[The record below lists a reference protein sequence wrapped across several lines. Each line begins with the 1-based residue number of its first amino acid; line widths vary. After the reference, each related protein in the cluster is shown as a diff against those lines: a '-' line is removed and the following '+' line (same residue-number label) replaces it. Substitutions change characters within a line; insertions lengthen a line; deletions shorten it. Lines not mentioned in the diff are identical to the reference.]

1 MFLKNRL
8 VILPLLEGHC
18 VKRILVVEDELS
30 ISNLISYNLE
40 QAGYRVVTAFDGTEA
55 IHLIDRF
62 SPHLV
67 TLDLLLPLQS
77 GWQVLDTIRRHPRK
91 QIATLPVIVLSA
103 LSSPQLKKELQN
115 NGVDHCL
122 GKPFS
127 VTELCLLV
135 NTLLAEQV
143 DSWWSSPL

>member
-1 MFLKNRL
+1 
-8 VILPLLEGHC
+8 

-40 QAGYRVVTAFDGTEA
+40 QAGYQVATAYDGAEA
-55 IHLIDRF
+55 LRLVEEFCPHLI
-62 SPHLV
+62 

-77 GWQVLDTIRRHPRK
+77 GWQVLDAIRNHPRK

-103 LSSPQLKKELQN
+103 LSCSKLRGELLQH
-115 NGVDHCL
+115 GVAHCL

-127 VTELCLLV
+127 VTELTLLV
-135 NTLLAEQV
+135 NSLLGEKCDQA
-143 DSWWSSPL
+143 WSSPL

>member
-1 MFLKNRL
+1 
-8 VILPLLEGHC
+8 
-18 VKRILVVEDELS
+18 
-30 ISNLISYNLE
+30 
-40 QAGYRVVTAFDGTEA
+40 
-55 IHLIDRF
+55 
-62 SPHLV
+62 
-67 TLDLLLPLQS
+67 LDLLLPLQS

-103 LSSPQLKKELQN
+103 LSSPRLKKELRN